1 MALTPLNLWDAS
13 DFGRIVFSA
22 LILGFFSGTPM
33 LSLLLQAKRFDSCF
47 ATGRDMWHLY
57 GANSANVKCLRADAL
72 GERGGAHW
80 LRGGCH
86 VASGVAHQ
94 NGKAKTEQQLVNT
107 FFWLFEY
114 FNFLSSDLHIHEPAM
129 DFSRQRCKRA
139 PFTLLHHMRCVGDE
153 GAAL

>member
-1 MALTPLNLWDAS
+1 MKFMALTPLNLWDAS

-72 GERGGAHW
+72 GERRCASCGVGA
-80 LRGGCH
+80 
-86 VASGVAHQ
+86 VAHQ
-94 NGKAKTEQQLVNT
+94 NGSAKAKQKL
-107 FFWLFEY
+107 
-114 FNFLSSDLHIHEPAM
+114 
-129 DFSRQRCKRA
+129 
-139 PFTLLHHMRCVGDE
+139 
-153 GAAL
+153 